1 MTARV
6 RSLFW
11 GLLAGLLLGASTL
24 AQPPGL
30 PSELFV
36 LTNDGIVQRYGVN
49 FAGGTAVTPE
59 SMYVLDFGVD
69 QPGERLAFR
78 TEEGLR
84 VSGLSGG
91 EGVPLDT
98 SASAPPYRGA
108 GRTIVWSPASDG
120 LAYTTLDGLRVYL
133 ESGGPAAFINL
144 GEGLFQNLSWSPGG
158 SYLAAETPEHIWWIY
173 ERKDDQMQL
182 ASVIPSS
189 LGAAWV
195 SGSEIVFAPP
205 EGGLRLMNL
214 AAGNAQ
220 TVLLDEHIEYR
231 LPALTRDDQLVFF
244 ARARD
249 DAAVP
254 EGYGV
259 LHRLARGASQ
269 VERIGQAAVPLAGL
283 QWAPGGELMT
293 LLQGG
298 ALALFDPI
306 TGAGMPLPVS
316 SVVAFD
322 WLPLTAV
329 RPTPTAILP
338 TVPADEP
345 AATLTAIPLPAATP
359 VVQEVDRLILSADA
373 YFLAPDG
380 AGVRQVWRLPRTGA
394 TAFRFTAAP
403 RDVSEYAISPDGRN
417 IAYIAGGQLWVQ
429 RYERPQP
436 FVIAELNGF
445 TPGTPAFSPDGLR
458 VAYADESETSGGI
471 WEAAL
476 DGRDP
481 VRLLA
486 NDSGAD
492 TGQVRIYRR
501 PQYSP
506 DGQRMLLDAY
516 TDTSIDTAVLT
527 LSSASLAVQEADSA
541 QDLRALTAR
550 WLRDGRILT
559 YTDAASPDTVTDAGL
574 YLLDAI
580 TLGASPARWIP
591 LTAGAVVRDVLQIS
605 GDQFRVALTGGE
617 GTPVRVI
624 DLAGLNQH
632 EIAVLP
638 PLIAPNLTPDGRFV
652 AAYESLDEINGVRQ
666 GPLLIADLERGGL
679 FRWTQPPLMSS
690 FRWVE

>member
-1 MTARV
+1 MRARV
-6 RSLFW
+6 RSLI
-11 GLLAGLLLGASTL
+11 GCLLAGLALAVGVS
-24 AQPPGL
+24 AQPAGL

-36 LTNDGIVQRYGVN
+36 LTNEGIVQRYGVN

-59 SMYVLDFGVD
+59 SLYVLDFGVD

-84 VSGLSGG
+84 VAGLSGG
-91 EGVPLDT
+91 EGVPLDDN
-98 SASAPPYRGA
+98 ASAPPFRGA
-108 GRTIVWSPASDG
+108 GRTIVWSPGGDG
-120 LAYTTLDGLRVYL
+120 LAYTTLGGLRVYL
-133 ESGGPAAFINL
+133 ESGGPAVFIDL

-158 SYLAAETPEHIWWIY
+158 VYLAAETPEHIWWIY
-173 ERKDDQMQL
+173 KRDGDQMVL

-189 LGAAWV
+189 VGTAWV
-195 SGSEIVFAPP
+195 SGSEIVFAPA
-205 EGGLRLMNL
+205 EGGLSLMNL

-220 TVLLDEHIEYR
+220 TVLLAGNIEYR
-231 LPALTRDDQLVFF
+231 LPALTRDDRLVFF
-244 ARARD
+244 ARD
-249 DAAVP
+249 PGDAAIP

-283 QWAPGGELMT
+283 QWSPGGEQMT

-298 ALALFDPI
+298 ALALFNPV
-306 TGAGMPLPVS
+306 TGAGTPLPVS

-322 WLPLTAV
+322 WLPLTVV
-329 RPTPTAILP
+329 RPTPAVIAPTA
-338 TVPADEP
+338 PADEP
-345 AATLTAIPLPAATP
+345 AAPSTAVPLPVATP
-359 VVQEVDRLILSADA
+359 LVQDTDRLTLSTDA
-373 YFLAPDG
+373 YFLAPDS
-380 AGVRQVWRLPRTGA
+380 AGLRQVWRLPGTGA
-394 TAFRFTAAP
+394 TAFRFTAASN
-403 RDVSEYAISPDGRN
+403 DVSEFAISPDGRN
-417 IAYIAGGQLWVQ
+417 IAYVTGGQLWVQ

-436 FVIAELNGF
+436 FVIAGLTGF
-445 TPGTPAFSPDGLR
+445 TPATPAFSPDGLR
-458 VAYADESETSGGI
+458 VAYADESEANGGI
-471 WEAAL
+471 WVAAL
-476 DGRDP
+476 DGSDP

-492 TGQVRIYRR
+492 TGHALIYRR

-506 DGQRMLLDAY
+506 DGQRLLLDAY
-516 TDTSIDTAVLT
+516 TSARIDTAVLT
-527 LSSASLAVQEADSA
+527 LSSSAVATQEADSA

-559 YTDAASPDTVTDAGL
+559 YADAASPDTVTDAGF

-617 GTPVRVI
+617 GTAVRVV
-624 DLAGLNQH
+624 DLAGLDQR

-638 PLIAPNLTPDGRFV
+638 PLIAPNLAPDGRFV
-652 AAYESLDEINGVRQ
+652 AAYESLNEINGVRQ

-679 FRWTQPPLMSS
+679 FRWTQPPSVSS